1 MVKVCEVVSEEGI
14 RQVPSIEDLIQ
25 LPDDLN
31 QVLNDAQQLEVAS
44 NGDP

>member
-1 MVKVCEVVSEEGI
+1 MVKVCEVVSEECI
-14 RQVPSIEDLIQ
+14 RQVLSIEDLIQ
-25 LPDDLN
+25 LPNDLN

>member
-1 MVKVCEVVSEEGI
+1 MVKVCEVVSEECI

-25 LPDDLN
+25 LPNDLN

>member
-14 RQVPSIEDLIQ
+14 RQVSSIEDLIQ

-31 QVLNDAQQLEVAS
+31 QVLNDAQQLEVTP